1 MSHPYEHILT
11 PLRIG
16 NVVLRNRLFSAPMG
30 LHCLQGG
37 EPYPTPAIIAH
48 YAQKARGGAAVVT
61 CSGTRAYSTPS
72 DGSHISYDLYS
83 GEGQHYLS
91 QMADAIHFYGAKAS
105 MEIAVQPRDGAYQ
118 ASAGNRVMG
127 PGNMISKEI
136 TEEAMQEAIE
146 NLQLQVTTL
155 KRLGFDMILL
165 HIAYNMGLL
174 GSFISTRLNRRTDE
188 YGGPIENRVRF
199 LNRCC
204 DAVHEAA
211 GKDFLVE
218 LRMSGELPPEEGF
231 TIEDACRMAKAI
243 EGHVD
248 LLQVHAPTEWQA
260 HPMSFEKHL
269 PNLWMAEEIKKSG
282 AKIVT
287 APIGGFQDLD
297 DIESYIAEGRTDMI
311 GVGRAFICDSRYGE
325 KIAQGR
331 GDDVVPCV
339 RCNRCHGLGMQ
350 GPWKSVCTVNP
361 EVGIQHRLHA
371 LVQPGTGGKKVAVIG
386 GGPAGMRAALYLKER
401 GHSVTLFEKTGKLGG
416 QLIHAD
422 YSSFKWPLR
431 DYKDYLIAQLEK
443 CRVEVRLN
451 SAATPEMIQEE
462 GFDAVIA
469 AMGAVPK
476 LPPVPGLTDDSGKAV
491 EGVYDPIEVY
501 GREQELGKK
510 VVVIGGGEI
519 GMETAMYLAEN
530 GHEVTILSRQR
541 KFAADADRVH
551 YYSMFADAW
560 SKMDN
565 LTPVKRA
572 TTTAVAPGQVTYTDK
587 NGESHT
593 ITCDSI
599 VACGGMAPVQ
609 EEALAFADAADTFL
623 IIGDNETT
631 GNVMTA
637 TRSAFAAAMR
647 I

>member
-1 MSHPYEHILT
+1 
-11 PLRIG
+11 
-16 NVVLRNRLFSAPMG
+16 
-30 LHCLQGG
+30 
-37 EPYPTPAIIAH
+37 
-48 YAQKARGGAAVVT
+48 
-61 CSGTRAYSTPS
+61 
-72 DGSHISYDLYS
+72 
-83 GEGQHYLS
+83 
-91 QMADAIHFYGAKAS
+91 
-105 MEIAVQPRDGAYQ
+105 
-118 ASAGNRVMG
+118 
-127 PGNMISKEI
+127 
-136 TEEAMQEAIE
+136 
-146 NLQLQVTTL
+146 
-155 KRLGFDMILL
+155 
-165 HIAYNMGLL
+165 
-174 GSFISTRLNRRTDE
+174 
-188 YGGPIENRVRF
+188 
-199 LNRCC
+199 
-204 DAVHEAA
+204 
-211 GKDFLVE
+211 
-218 LRMSGELPPEEGF
+218 
-231 TIEDACRMAKAI
+231 
-243 EGHVD
+243 
-248 LLQVHAPTEWQA
+248 
-260 HPMSFEKHL
+260 
-269 PNLWMAEEIKKSG
+269 
-282 AKIVT
+282 
-287 APIGGFQDLD
+287 
-297 DIESYIAEGRTDMI
+297 
-311 GVGRAFICDSRYGE
+311 
-325 KIAQGR
+325 
-331 GDDVVPCV
+331 
-339 RCNRCHGLGMQ
+339 
-350 GPWKSVCTVNP
+350 
-361 EVGIQHRLHA
+361 
-371 LVQPGTGGKKVAVIG
+371 
-386 GGPAGMRAALYLKER
+386 MRAALYLKER

-451 SAATPEMIQEE
+451 TAATPEMIQEE

-599 VACGGMAPVQ
+599 VACGGMAPAQ